1 MNTSLAITICVTFI
15 VAFLFSY
22 IIQVKPLQDKNKRNK
37 EDLDYYKGT
46 YLSKQGGTAML
57 KGFDILNYHLKSFDG
72 GKIWY
77 AIDNDKWFND
87 KGLII
92 LGKADDV
99 YPGLLSH
106 LDGLDKLTKHVEDNG
121 PIDPGQI
128 TQEQIDILDKAGIA
142 VKIDTAKSN

>member
-1 MNTSLAITICVTFI
+1 
-15 VAFLFSY
+15 
-22 IIQVKPLQDKNKRNK
+22 
-37 EDLDYYKGT
+37 
-46 YLSKQGGTAML
+46 ML
-57 KGFDILNYHLKSFDG
+57 EGFDDYLNYHLKSFDG

-106 LDGLDKLTKHVEDNG
+106 LDGLDKLTKYVEENG
-121 PIDPGQI
+121 SIDPKQI
-128 TQEQIDILDKAGIA
+128 TQEQTDILDEAGITIK
-142 VKIDTAKSN
+142 VGTNEQNK